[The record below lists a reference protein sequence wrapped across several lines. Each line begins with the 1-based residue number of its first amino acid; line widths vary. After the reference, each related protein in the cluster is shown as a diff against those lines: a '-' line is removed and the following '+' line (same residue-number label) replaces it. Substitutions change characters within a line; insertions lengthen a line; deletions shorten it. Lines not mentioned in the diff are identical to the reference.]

1 MKRALQIIGIAIG
14 LLLLAAIALPFLI
27 DVNTFRPKL
36 ESELSTAL
44 GRQVK
49 VGNLKLSL
57 LSGSVSAEDLS
68 IADDPAFSK
77 DPFIRAKSLD
87 VGVDLMPLIFSKALH
102 VNDLTL
108 TQPEI
113 VLLRTNAGKWN
124 FSSLGNKAGNN
135 SPPKEK
141 STANEAESNP
151 NLSVGKLE
159 VKNGRVTVGEV
170 EGAAKPKIYDKVG
183 IVVRNFSF
191 TNEFPFTMTADL
203 PSGGS
208 LKLDGR
214 AGPIDAQD
222 ASLTPLEAKIGAR
235 KLDLAASG
243 FVAPASGV
251 GGVLDFDGTI
261 KSNGKELNSKGNI
274 VANKLKVSPKGSPAG
289 REVDIKYAIVHDLQ
303 KQAGSISQAEI
314 SMGKALAQLSGTY
327 QMQGNSTLVN
337 LKLIGQGM
345 PVDDLEAMLPAVGVV
360 LPSGSS
366 LKGGTLSTNLGI
378 SGPTDK
384 LVITGPLKLADSKLA
399 GFDLGSKLAA
409 ISALGGAKTGS
420 DTVIQNLS
428 TNARMA
434 PEGIKTDDVNLMIP
448 SLGTLTGAGTIN
460 PAGGLDYHMVA
471 KLSGAAAGLTQIAGM
486 SGGGSGVPF
495 FIRGST
501 SSPQFV
507 PDVQGMVAGRLKG
520 GIPGVGA
527 AGGNSPLG
535 ALGGLLSK
543 KKKKP

>member
-1 MKRALQIIGIAIG
+1 MKRTLQVIGIVIG
-14 LLLLAAIALPFLI
+14 LLVVAAIALPFLI
-27 DVNTFRPKL
+27 DVNSFRPRL

-87 VGVDLMPLIFSKALH
+87 VGVDVMPLIFSKALH

-108 TQPEI
+108 TEPEI
-113 VLLRTNAGKWN
+113 VLLRTTAGKWN
-124 FSSLGNKAGNN
+124 FSSLGGTSA
-135 SPPKEK
+135 PKDK
-141 STANEAESNP
+141 SAPSSSSSNP

-159 VKNGRVTVGEV
+159 VKNGRLTVGEAG
-170 EGAAKPKIYDKVG
+170 GAAKPKVYDKVG
-183 IVVRNFSF
+183 IVVQNFSF
-191 TNEFPFTMTADL
+191 TNEFPFTMTAGL
-203 PSGGS
+203 PAGGN
-208 LKLDGR
+208 LKLAGR
-214 AGPIDAQD
+214 AGPIPSQD
-222 ASLTPLEAKIGAR
+222 ASLTPLEAKIGVR

-243 FVAPASGV
+243 FVEPASGV
-251 GGVLDFDGTI
+251 AGLIDFDGTL
-261 KSNGKELNSKGNI
+261 KSNGKDLNSNGNVI
-274 VANKLKVSPKGSPAG
+274 ANKLKLSPKGSPAS
-289 REVDIKYAIVHDLQ
+289 REVDIKYAIAHDLQ
-303 KQAGSISQAEI
+303 KQAGTISQADI

-337 LKLIGQGM
+337 LKLLGQGM
-345 PVDDLEAMLPAVGVV
+345 PVDYLEAMLPAVGVV

-366 LKGGTLSTNLGI
+366 LKGGTLYTNLGI
-378 SGPTDK
+378 TGPTDK
-384 LVITGPLKLADSKLA
+384 LVVVGPIKLADSKLA
-399 GFDLGSKLAA
+399 VFDLGSKLSA
-409 ISALGGAKTGS
+409 ISALGGSKTGS
-420 DTVIQNLS
+420 DTTIQNLS
-428 TNARMA
+428 TNARVA

-448 SLGTLTGAGTIN
+448 SLGTITGAGTIN
-460 PAGGLDYHMVA
+460 PAGALDYKMQA
-471 KLSGAAAGLTQIAGM
+471 KLSGAASSVTQLAGIGGAGA
-486 SGGGSGVPF
+486 VPF

-527 AGGNSPLG
+527 AGSSPLG
-535 ALGGLLSK
+535 GLSGLLGK

>member
-1 MKRALQIIGIAIG
+1 MKRALQIVGIVVG
-14 LLLLAAIALPFLI
+14 LLLVVAIALPFII
-27 DVNTFRPKL
+27 DVNSFRPRL

-68 IADDPAFSK
+68 IADDPGFSK

-87 VGVDLMPLIFSKALH
+87 VGVDVMPLIFSKALH
-102 VNDLTL
+102 INDLTL

-113 VLLRTNAGKWN
+113 MLLRTSAGKWN
-124 FSSLGNKAGNN
+124 FSSLGNNSASAPANKEKPAGNQ
-135 SPPKEK
+135 P
-141 STANEAESNP
+141 ASNP

-170 EGAAKPKIYDKVG
+170 GGATKTKVYDKVG

-191 TNEFPFTMTADL
+191 SNEFPFTMTASL
-203 PSGGS
+203 PAGGS

-222 ASLTPLEAKIGAR
+222 ASLTPLEAKIVAK

-243 FVAPASGV
+243 FVEPASGV
-251 GGVLDFDGTI
+251 AGVLDFDGTL
-261 KSNGKELNSKGNI
+261 KSNGKDLNSNGNV

-289 REVDIKYAIVHDLQ
+289 REVDIKYAVVHDLQ
-303 KQAGSISQAEI
+303 KQTGTISQAEI
-314 SMGKALAQLSGTY
+314 SMGKALAQLTGTY
-327 QMQGNSTLVN
+327 QMQGNTTLVN

-384 LVITGPLKLADSKLA
+384 LVIVGPLRLADSKLA
-399 GFDLGSKLAA
+399 GFDLGSKLSA

-428 TNARMA
+428 TNARVA
-434 PEGIKTDDVNLMIP
+434 PEGIKTDDVNLVLP

-460 PAGGLDYHMVA
+460 PAGALDYHMLA
-471 KLSGAAAGLTQIAGM
+471 KLSGVAAGLTQIAGI
-486 SGGGSGVPF
+486 GGGSAGVPF
-495 FIRGST
+495 FIRGTT
-501 SSPQFV
+501 SSPQFA
-507 PDVQGMVAGRLKG
+507 PDVQGILAGRLKG

-535 ALGGLLSK
+535 ALGGLLGK